1 MTQKFKNSD
10 RQAVKPSKQV
20 RVHLQCIIFIL
31 LILILL
37 IFIYSSTKRTATD
50 TTNFIKPKSEH
61 AFKPRSEHSS
71 QCIKI
76 VRALERYHYLE
87 KKLDDKMSSII
98 FHQYLK
104 RLDPR
109 KELFTLKDINSFKQY
124 QFHFDD
130 DLKKGR
136 LNYAFRIF
144 DLYMKRSKQRIAY
157 NSSLIKTWE
166 KKLDFSK
173 NESMLIEYDLRSWQT
188 DEHNLHQLWRKE
200 LKNHIISLILNHKDE
215 NNDNDSITQTL
226 EKTYSNRLKRMLQT
240 DSNDIFQILMNIVTS
255 SFDPHTQFFPPR
267 ASEDFDIHMSL
278 SFEGIGAVL
287 QAEYEYTKVVR
298 LIPKGPAEISNLL
311 MPGDKIIG
319 VGQGEKGEI
328 KDTIGQRIDHVV
340 KLIRGPK
347 NSLVR
352 LKIIPAK
359 KNNSTRTIQIKRDRV
374 KLEDQSAKKD
384 IITIEHD
391 KQNLKIGVIE
401 IPNFYIDFKA
411 YNRGDKDYKSTT
423 KDVEK
428 LITQLKQENIDGLII
443 DLRDNG
449 GGSLKEA
456 SQLTGLFLTSGPI
469 VQIKTKDQVSRL
481 YDDDPGI
488 AYSGPLIVLINRM
501 SASASEI
508 FAGAIKDYNRG
519 IIVGTRSF
527 GKGTVQELQPLGKGK
542 LKLTSAKFYR
552 VSGESTQNLGI
563 VPDIKFPQ
571 IYEIEDTGESSL
583 EGALPWDTTIKTSYI
598 PYKGLDN
605 IENTLDKQYAKRSA
619 KDPGINYL
627 NKRIDIISQL
637 NKQTSLSL
645 NLEQRK
651 SKKKQYEQSE
661 LDIENDYLKAT
672 GKEPM
677 ENFDEKETKMND
689 FKKILKDQA
698 YLVMADFINLANNHG
713 YSW

>member
-1 MTQKFKNSD
+1 MIQKFKNSD
-10 RQAVKPSKQV
+10 RQTVKTSKQIWV
-20 RVHLQCIIFIL
+20 YLQSIIFIL
-31 LILILL
+31 LI
-37 IFIYSSTKRTATD
+37 FTYSSIVWAKGD
-50 TTNFIKPKSEH
+50 TNNFIKPKSEH
-61 AFKPRSEHSS
+61 SF

-76 VRALERYHYLE
+76 IRALERYHYLE
-87 KKLDDKMSSII
+87 KKLDDNMSSTIL
-98 FHQYLK
+98 HQYLK

-109 KELFTLKDINSFKQY
+109 KELFTLKDINLFEQY
-124 QFHFDD
+124 QFRFDD
-130 DLKKGR
+130 DLKRGR
-136 LNYAFRIF
+136 LNTGFQIF
-144 DLYMKRSKQRIAY
+144 DLYMNRSKQRLAY
-157 NSSLIKTWE
+157 ISSLIKTWE
-166 KKLDFSK
+166 KELDFSK
-173 NESMLIEYDLRSWQT
+173 NESMVIEYDLRHWQT
-188 DEHNLHQLWRKE
+188 DKQSLHQLWKKE

-215 NNDNDSITQTL
+215 NSDSDSITQTL
-226 EKTYSNRLKRMLQT
+226 EKTYSNRLKRLLQT

-278 SFEGIGAVL
+278 SLEGIGAVL
-287 QAEYEYTKVVR
+287 QTEYEYTKVVR
-298 LIPKGPAEISNLL
+298 LIPKGPAEKSNLL

-319 VGQGEKGEI
+319 VGQGEQGEI
-328 KDTIGQRIDHVV
+328 KDTMGQRIDHVV

-347 NSLVR
+347 NTFVR

-374 KLEDQSAKKD
+374 KLEEQSAKKD
-384 IITIEHD
+384 TITIEHD
-391 KQNLKIGVIE
+391 GQNLKIGVIE

-428 LITQLKQENIDGLII
+428 LLVQLKQENIDGLII

-456 SQLTGLFLTSGPI
+456 SQLTGLFLKSGPI
-469 VQIKTKDQVSRL
+469 VQIKTKYQVSRL
-481 YDDDPGI
+481 YDNDPGI

-519 IIVGTRSF
+519 VIVGTRSF
-527 GKGTVQELQPLGKGK
+527 GKGTVQELQPLGEGK

-598 PYKGLDN
+598 PYKGLQN
-605 IENTLDKQYAKRSA
+605 IENTLNRQYTKRSA

-637 NKQTSLSL
+637 NKETSVSL

-661 LDIENDYLKAT
+661 LDIENDYLKAM

-677 ENFDEKETKMND
+677 ESYDEKETMVND
-689 FKKILKDQA
+689 FKKMLMDQA
-698 YLVMADFINLANNHG
+698 YLVMADYISLAKIHG